1 MLVLQNVALPR
12 NSLFGTIQTRPI
24 TAFRIQ
30 SCQGT
35 RSRFDF
41 VISMLDNGKDNGIQ
55 ENLKEKHNQLSLKQN
70 PSDSFG
76 RFHKGSGLG
85 DGSHAPVQDVLEE
98 VLSTKAFVCDDDLT
112 EQFTER
118 NKQGTLIGAISLIT
132 GTSFGSGI
140 LALPARTASAGFI
153 PSAVS
158 MLICWGFLMLE
169 ALLLAELNVA
179 LLRQQDPSQPGKA
192 MSVVIS
198 FRTMAE
204 QTLGKWGGYVST
216 INYIFLSYTVMVA
229 HISKSGEVLSSIIQI
244 PASIAGALFACIF
257 GILVLVGGTKATD
270 TVNQLLTACLI
281 GLFLFIVATFL
292 GGWSGINHMDWDLLP
307 QTVPVILFSLV
318 YHDIIP
324 VLCAYLGGDISR
336 IRTSIIFGSMVP
348 LAVFLV
354 WDAAAL
360 GVAPISGGE
369 DPLDSLLRLGGS
381 NFSYFVQ
388 LFSLVAIAT
397 SSIGSSLGL
406 MEFFLEQLSNFKMS
420 AVLRRNTQITT
431 AYMIYP
437 KARHFITLLHP
448 FKNIFSR
455 LAYRANFGRSFP
467 YTMARASKMG
477 SVLNRWWLSNGLRLA
492 SFALVI
498 FPPVLI
504 SSFVGN
510 AFFSA
515 TDIAGTYG
523 MMTLYGIFPPAM
535 AWAWAESNDKLKSE
549 DSKPLTV
556 PGGRFALAGIGLCA
570 SGVVLN
576 QLFLD
581 LAGMPLQNIVDNGL
595 ITEISNV
602 ISTVP

>member
-1 MLVLQNVALPR
+1 MICERGKCRIEMLVLQNVALPR

-118 NKQGTLIGAISLIT
+118 NKQGTLI
-132 GTSFGSGI
+132 
-140 LALPARTASAGFI
+140 
-153 PSAVS
+153 
-158 MLICWGFLMLE
+158 
-169 ALLLAELNVA
+169 ELNVA